1 MKSKSTLAFLTA
13 GAAAAAAAAT
23 AVVTAFTIKRQP
35 SKQPSPRSVFIHPTR
50 TYNRC
55 IGSFNTTT
63 TTTKKND
70 NTFHILKDPA
80 HPSRDTTSFVSYN
93 LPPGQTYQLSFKL
106 CSSKTNANSNTNTTK
121 TRLLSTGSQTL
132 DIFSTVGSPPT
143 PSRDHH
149 LARVVVREGGAEWVG
164 MGVDNGNAPV
174 FDVRESEPV
183 VLEFVGVGDAVEV
196 CWGDIDV
203 DVDVGFV
210 MRDITS

>member
-13 GAAAAAAAAT
+13 GAAAAA
-23 AVVTAFTIKRQP
+23 VVTALTIKRQP
-35 SKQPSPRSVFIHPTR
+35 SKQPSPRSTLIYPTR

-55 IGSFNTTT
+55 MGSFNTTATT

-70 NTFHILKDPA
+70 NTFYILKDPT
-80 HPSRDTTSFVSYN
+80 HPSHDTTSFVSYN
-93 LPPGQTYQLSFKL
+93 LPPGQTYQLGFEL
-106 CSSKTNANSNTNTTK
+106 RSSRPITNSKTK

-143 PSRDHH
+143 PSRDCH
-149 LARVVVREGGAEWVG
+149 LARVVVREGGAEWVDG
-164 MGVDNGNAPV
+164 GHAPV
-174 FDVRESEPV
+174 FEARESEPV

-196 CWGDIDV
+196 CWGDV
-203 DVDVGFV
+203 DVDVGFF